1 MNLRNALR
9 YIYIYISTE
18 PCESGGGS
26 MIFNPRRG
34 GSEKEYTISVQSGVT
49 TGATKLKP
57 GHVFEAQTPSG
68 FRRNLKMTFKDPDT
82 EKTTIITGDTG
93 HSYFV
98 MPCADVKITY

>member
-1 MNLRNALR
+1 
-9 YIYIYISTE
+9 
-18 PCESGGGS
+18 

-34 GSEKEYTISVQSGVT
+34 GGEKEYTISVQSGVT

-82 EKTTIITGDTG
+82 EKTTIITGDTE

>member
-1 MNLRNALR
+1 
-9 YIYIYISTE
+9 
-18 PCESGGGS
+18 

-34 GSEKEYTISVQSGVT
+34 GSEKEYTIIAGNAT
-49 TGATKLKP
+49 TSASKLKP

>member
-1 MNLRNALR
+1 
-9 YIYIYISTE
+9 
-18 PCESGGGS
+18 

-34 GSEKEYTISVQSGVT
+34 GSEKEYTISAGNAT
-49 TGATKLKP
+49 TSATKLKP

-82 EKTTIITGDTG
+82 GKTTIITGDVG

-98 MPCADVKITY
+98 MPCADVTISF